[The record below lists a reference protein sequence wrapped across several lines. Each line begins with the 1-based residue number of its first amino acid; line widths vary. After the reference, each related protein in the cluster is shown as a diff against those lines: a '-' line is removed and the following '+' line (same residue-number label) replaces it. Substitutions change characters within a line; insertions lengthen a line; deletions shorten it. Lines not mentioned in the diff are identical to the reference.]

1 MNEEILALLQK
12 TGGVSDS
19 QFGVGDAMSLS
30 QIQELSKALL
40 APESVDALY
49 TDAGGVVTRQSLE
62 GTLASLTLNTNDF
75 TFWQDVNKT
84 NARSTVHEFD
94 QETGFGLSD
103 GGFVDQIENP
113 EFRDPDFD
121 KQIVIMKYMS
131 EGWTVGDV
139 ELQVD
144 SIIERKAMNQRQA
157 MKRLL
162 RNLDM
167 AMYRGNSAWVPK
179 AIDGL
184 EATIASQSS
193 DQVRDLRGGNLDM
206 AVFNT
211 SAQLIT
217 EGNGQP
223 DNSRVYMSPAAVT
236 NLHNII
242 EQSAEGQLV
251 RKNTTMG
258 AAGQTIG
265 GNIGSIMT
273 SFGTMQP
280 RIDKLLGLSYEARG
294 VPVYYDKT
302 TKSPKEGA
310 TSEKAPSVPT
320 VTLANNATATGSQF
334 AASTTRPS
342 GVKYNYRVAAM
353 NEYGRSIASVSVESS
368 AAVAAG
374 GAITLTI
381 TPNQLDSGSKLP
393 TCFEIYSEKV
403 SGSGDFKYLHT
414 VPVSSSNPLTA
425 VTYQDKN
432 DYIPGTARMFIVDQ
446 TTSGESRCMAMSQ
459 LLPIHNTDL
468 AKIGR
473 FDQGLINLYIAPIYY
488 KPNVLIEIRN
498 IGIGQARQNIFNI
511 V

>member
-1 MNEEILALLQK
+1 MNEEILALLQG
-12 TGGVSDS
+12 TGGLSDS
-19 QFGVGDAMSLS
+19 QNGIDSMSLS
-30 QIQELSKALL
+30 QVQELSKALL
-40 APESVDALY
+40 APESVNALY
-49 TDAGGVVTRQSLE
+49 QDAGGVIAKQSLE
-62 GTLASLTLNTNDF
+62 NTLASLTLNANDF

-84 NARSTVHEFD
+84 NASSSVHEFD
-94 QETGFGLSD
+94 QETGSGISD
-103 GGFVDQIENP
+103 GGFVNQMENP
-113 EFRDPDFD
+113 EFRDPDFE
-121 KQIVIMKYMS
+121 KKIVIMKYLS

-139 ELQVD
+139 EMNVA
-144 SIIERKAMNQRQA
+144 SIIERKAFAQKAA
-157 MKRLL
+157 MLRLM
-162 RNLDM
+162 RNVDM
-167 AMYRGNSAWVPK
+167 AMYRSNSAWVPK
-179 AIDGL
+179 AFDGL
-184 EATIASQSS
+184 EATIAGQSS
-193 DQVRDLRGGNLDM
+193 DQVRDLRGGNLTM
-206 AVFNT
+206 SVFNT
-211 SAQLIT
+211 SAQLIM

-265 GNIGSIMT
+265 GNIGRIMT
-273 SFGTMQP
+273 SFGSMTP

-294 VPVYYDKT
+294 VPVYYDRNT
-302 TKSPKEGA
+302 GTSKEGA
-310 TSEKAPSVPT
+310 TSEKAPSIPT
-320 VTLANNATATGSQF
+320 VTLANNTGVTGSNF
-334 AASTTRPS
+334 SASTTRPS

-353 NEYGRSIASVSVESS
+353 NEYGRSVASVSVESS

-381 TPNQLDSGSKLP
+381 TPNQLDAGSKLP

-403 SGSGDFKYLHT
+403 SGSGDFKYLYT
-414 VPVSSSNPLTA
+414 VPANSSNSLTA

-446 TTSGESRCMAMSQ
+446 TTAGESRCMAMSQ
-459 LLPIHNTDL
+459 LLPIHNVNL

-473 FDQGLINLYIAPIYY
+473 FEQGLINLYVAPIYY
-488 KPNVLIEIRN
+488 RPNVLIEIRN
-498 IGIGQARQNIFNI
+498 IGIEQARQNIYNI